1 MSPHFLPNGGKLGFE
16 IVDFPLDGGEV
27 DGGLLLEGIDV
38 AWDVEVVVVF
48 PDFLQGGAVGEF
60 LDGLVFGVGSN
71 DAGDVL
77 GTQLILV
84 GALGEVLLGVNK

>member
-1 MSPHFLPNGGKLGFE
+1 VSPHFLPNGGKLGFE